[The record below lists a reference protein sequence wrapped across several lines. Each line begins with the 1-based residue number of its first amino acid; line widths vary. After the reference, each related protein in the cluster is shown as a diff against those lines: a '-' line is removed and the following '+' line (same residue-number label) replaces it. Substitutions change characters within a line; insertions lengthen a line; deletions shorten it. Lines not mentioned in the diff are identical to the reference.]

1 MDLSEGGVTVG
12 YLVDQDAHRQEV
24 VDLIESDA
32 LVPHLVPDAVD
43 VFGPP
48 GDLGWDAGRRQLAPK
63 IGDDPCDVAFALGVR
78 VLEGVGYLVETRGL
92 HVAQGGVFELP
103 LELPH
108 TEPARER
115 CEHRERV
122 LAEPAADRGVEGGG
136 GTQAHE
142 LMGQADQQAA
152 RVVDDGQQHVA

>member
-1 MDLSEGGVTVG
+1 VRAFEG
-12 YLVDQDAHRQEV
+12 L
-24 VDLIESDA
+24 
-32 LVPHLVPDAVD
+32 
-43 VFGPP
+43 
-48 GDLGWDAGRRQLAPK
+48 
-63 IGDDPCDVAFALGVR
+63 
-78 VLEGVGYLVETRGL
+78 GYLVETRGL

-122 LAEPAADRGVEGGG
+122 LAEPAAGRGVEGGG

-142 LMGQADQQAA
+142 LIGQADQQAA
-152 RVVDDGQQHVA
+152 RVFDDREQHVA